1 MRMLS
6 VLTCALFS
14 MSAVAGGLEVGE
26 PVPAF
31 DIKLTNGH
39 HVTPAVAAGRVTI
52 INFWATWC
60 APCRK
65 EMPALEEFYR
75 KYHAQG
81 VDVIAVSIDK
91 ASDQAEA
98 QTVMKS
104 YTFPLA
110 FVGDADVKGFGR
122 LWRIPVTF
130 VVDQHGILRRDGWH
144 AEPTVDLELLEKQ
157 VVPLLRP

>member
-1 MRMLS
+1 MRMLA
-6 VLTCALFS
+6 VLTCALCS
-14 MSAVAGGLEVGE
+14 VSAVAGGLELGE
-26 PVPAF
+26 AVPAF
-31 DIKLTNGH
+31 DIKLTDGR
-39 HVTPAVAAGRVTI
+39 HVTPSAAAGRVTI

-65 EMPALEEFYR
+65 EMPALEAFYR
-75 KYHAQG
+75 DHHAQG

-91 ASDQAEA
+91 PSDQAEA
-98 QTVMKS
+98 QAVMKS
-104 YTFPLA
+104 YTFALA

-130 VVDQHGILRRDGWH
+130 VVDQNGILRRDGWH

-157 VVPLLRP
+157 VVPLLTR